1 MTHSSKL
8 HWQCRR
14 GMRELDILL
23 ERFLCQGYEGSSDV
37 EKSAFQALLALQD
50 PELAGYLLRDVPHDD
65 AISARVIAR
74 ILGRAET

>member
-1 MTHSSKL
+1 MTESSKL

-23 ERFLCQGYEGSSDV
+23 ERFLRQGYIASSDA
-37 EKSAFQALLALQD
+37 EKSAFRSLLTLQD

-65 AISARVIAR
+65 AVSTRVIAR
-74 ILGRAET
+74 ILGSTDA